1 MRSQVQRSLLRSSEL
16 LAEKFGSRLDT
27 ADATVQILV
36 EAVRDRIVGYPS
48 IEGWQDGMHVPFED
62 YYYARADELGN
73 NRSAGQRYR
82 YPLQEPPAPLDWDVV
97 PDGLMETTDPSD
109 VRVRE
114 FAGLL
119 STRSGSYHMPGS
131 CNPSLDR
138 LNCSPQHSNVT
149 TGGMLPTESHD
160 GLYRATG
167 DLTVFMKP
175 LYEADPELLKIQI
188 LFVNQGAGSTLQYPA
203 GTIPPLMDT
212 YTSQGCEWMV
222 RRHC

>member
-1 MRSQVQRSLLRSSEL
+1 VRGAAVFLVARTDVAAAFRKV
-16 LAEKFGSRLDT
+16 AFFVA
-27 ADATVQILV
+27 ADAVFEKGIL
-36 EAVRDRIVGYPS
+36 
-48 IEGWQDGMHVPFED
+48 
-62 YYYARADELGN
+62 ELGEK
-73 NRSAGQRYR
+73 RRVAADKAGIEEGR
-82 YPLQEPPAPLDWDVV
+82 L
-97 PDGLMETTDPSD
+97 GL
-109 VRVRE
+109 VILVRE

-138 LNCSPQHSNVT
+138 LNCSPQHSNVA

-188 LFVNQGAGSTLQYPA
+188 LFVNEGAGSTLQYPA